1 MGIQVEFNPDLA
13 LRNIREFNEG
23 RRGLEECI
31 PKDLRPARVYKF
43 LKQGQR
49 NYWLEGVIPL
59 LETKGNGNLSR
70 PLAAIIILE
79 ATHYVGPSG
88 TIWTKGLYE
97 VQRVYGSDDTE
108 IHFDGFNFIK

>member
-13 LRNIREFNEG
+13 LRNIIEFNEG
-23 RRGLEECI
+23 RRSLEECI
-31 PKDLRPARVYKF
+31 PRDLRPGTVYPFQKV
-43 LKQGQR
+43 GQR

-79 ATHYVGPSG
+79 ATHYIGPIG

-97 VQRVYGSDDTE
+97 VQRVYDSEDTE
-108 IHFDGFNFIK
+108 INFEGFNFLK

>member
-13 LRNIREFNEG
+13 LRNIKEFNEG
-23 RRGLEECI
+23 RRSLEECI
-31 PKDLRPARVYKF
+31 PQDLRPGRIYQFQKV
-43 LKQGQR
+43 GQR
-49 NYWLEGVIPL
+49 NYWLEGIIPL
-59 LETKGNGNLSR
+59 LETEGEGKLSR

-97 VQRVYGSDDTE
+97 VQRVYSPDDTE
-108 IHFDGFNFIK
+108 IHFDGFAFLK